1 MSILFVGC
9 SFTNGMELKDKQVS
23 RFSAIVSKEL
33 GYNQW
38 NEGKV
43 GGGNDYIQRTVFNA
57 VINNQLYFNTPLKN
71 LGVKKHGYH
80 NRTQIKGDY
89 IEKFMFEDTSKEGVY
104 HQTFQTSKA
113 PSTQGKPKLV
123 VCMWSGINRHE
134 VLRKSII
141 ANTWS
146 WTINTWARFGL
157 DPKSLLATQES
168 KAYCD
173 NQYYPGTRDILEG
186 YMKRVRNGHMNL
198 RLTIG
203 NMLAVKYFLQS
214 QGIPQ
219 LHYVFSSGQYKPLL
233 PVLDWDVYENTNT
246 WWEGTDIDR
255 KTAVRE
261 LPVLESEGFYDMTKR
276 LNLPIGAK
284 DHPLEEAHEAMA
296 QRIIED
302 IKKNEFLK

>member
-1 MSILFVGC
+1 
-9 SFTNGMELKDKQVS
+9 MELQDKQVS
-23 RFSAIVSKEL
+23 RFSAIVSKEF

-43 GGGNDYIQRTVFNA
+43 GAGNDYIQRTVFNS
-57 VINNQLYFNTPLKN
+57 VINNQLFYNTPLQT
-71 LGVKKHGYH
+71 LGVKKHKYET
-80 NRTQIKGDY
+80 RVKT
-89 IEKFMFEDTSKEGVY
+89 KEGNY
-104 HQTFQTSKA
+104 QQTFQQSKTE
-113 PSTQGKPKLV
+113 SGQGKPKLV

-134 VLRKSII
+134 ILRKSNI
-141 ANTWS
+141 ADTWS
-146 WTINTWARFGL
+146 WTINTWSRFGL
-157 DPKSLLATQES
+157 DPKSLLATPES

-173 NQYYPGTRDILEG
+173 NQYPAGVRDTLEG
-186 YMKRVRNGHMNL
+186 YLKEVRNGHMNL

-233 PVLDWDVYENTNT
+233 PVLDWDVFENTNT
-246 WWEGTDIDR
+246 WWKGTDIDQQ
-255 KTAVRE
+255 TALRE

-276 LNLPIGAK
+276 LRLPIGSK
-284 DHPLEEAHEAMA
+284 DHPLEEAHQAMA

-302 IKKNEFLK
+302 IRKNEFFK

>member
-1 MSILFVGC
+1 LSMLFVGC
-9 SFTNGMELKDKQVS
+9 SFTNGMELQDKQVS
-23 RFSAIVSKEL
+23 RFSAIVSKEF

-43 GGGNDYIQRTVFNA
+43 GAGNDYIQRTVFNS
-57 VINNQLYFNTPLKN
+57 VINNQLFYNTPLQT
-71 LGVKKHGYH
+71 LGVKKHKYET
-80 NRTQIKGDY
+80 RVKTKGDY
-89 IEKFMFEDTSKEGVY
+89 IEKFMWEDKTKEGSY
-104 HQTFQTSKA
+104 QQTFQQSKTE
-113 PSTQGKPKLV
+113 SGQGKPKLV

-134 VLRKSII
+134 ILRKSNI
-141 ANTWS
+141 ADTWS
-146 WTINTWARFGL
+146 WTINTWSRFGL
-157 DPKSLLATQES
+157 DPKSLLATPQS

-173 NQYYPGTRDILEG
+173 NQYPAGVRDTLEG
-186 YMKRVRNGHMNL
+186 YLKEVRNGHMNL

-233 PVLDWDVYENTNT
+233 PVLDWDVFENTNT
-246 WWEGTDIDR
+246 WWKGTDIDQQ
-255 KTAVRE
+255 TALRE

-276 LNLPIGAK
+276 LRLPIGSK
-284 DHPLEEAHEAMA
+284 DHPLEEAHQAMA

-302 IKKNEFLK
+302 IRKNEFFK